1 MPFWNK
7 KKDENTDTDD
17 LTGVQGTEATQP
29 LPQDRDPR
37 DLGPVNEGDSRLG
50 GQEPGQAEGS
60 NPGDEWQRNGPSQFG
75 QQGPPPPMGY
85 QGLSVR
91 TDYHHQQAVPD
102 GPAQW
107 SAPPPVVSPESGD
120 TRTEN
125 AAGRHAMPPGI
136 DTRSPM
142 PPAGRPAGA
151 APDFDEHTP
160 AHSDPAWRTGAGAAP
175 GAGVER
181 PVISLPGQAG
191 SQDQDVAETRA
202 FPEPLVIGEM
212 PTLRSDP
219 RGLPRPDP
227 VPDPVVPDT
236 ALDGVDFE
244 GLLIRGASLRGDGHR
259 YAATVRQDSMG
270 MWRVGGSASAAVLVC
285 AADGVSSEPL
295 SHRGAAAACGLLR
308 DAIALDVQDLLKTGA
323 KRLVKQTWEEVAHEV
338 CKRLTAIAGCL
349 GVAPR
354 ALSTTLA
361 AALVELS
368 PPDPAQR
375 RFVILNVGDA
385 TAFLLKDGTFSELLV
400 DPHATTITSTATYA
414 LPTSIGEVGV
424 DIGVIG
430 PGDMLMVCTDGM
442 SNPMRNDEVRAQLA
456 QWWGNG
462 QVPSM
467 PEFGWQMSYRVKTYD
482 DDRTAVCVWG
492 R

>member
-295 SHRGAAAACGLLR
+295 SHRG
-308 DAIALDVQDLLKTGA
+308 GA
-323 KRLVKQTWEEVAHEV
+323 KA
-338 CKRLTAIAGCL
+338 
-349 GVAPR
+349 
-354 ALSTTLA
+354 
-361 AALVELS
+361 
-368 PPDPAQR
+368 
-375 RFVILNVGDA
+375 
-385 TAFLLKDGTFSELLV
+385 
-400 DPHATTITSTATYA
+400 
-414 LPTSIGEVGV
+414 
-424 DIGVIG
+424 
-430 PGDMLMVCTDGM
+430 
-442 SNPMRNDEVRAQLA
+442 
-456 QWWGNG
+456 
-462 QVPSM
+462 
-467 PEFGWQMSYRVKTYD
+467 
-482 DDRTAVCVWG
+482 
-492 R
+492 